1 MVPGSLQVVVGPMF
15 SGKTDALITRFELAT
30 AQAER
35 PLAPLRERAAP
46 HAAPPLALKPAR
58 DTRDPAELI
67 VSRSGPRVPARAI
80 GSPAEIGGVAERHP
94 VVLIDEIQFFDPTLR
109 DAVAALRA
117 AGAEVVAAGLD
128 VDFSRT
134 PFETTQLLLDDAT
147 VAHRL
152 TATCGRCG
160 KPASLTQRFAEGQ
173 PAPLDSPTFVVGDA
187 ELYEPRCEAC
197 WLEERSISR
206 S

>member
-1 MVPGSLQVVVGPMF
+1 MF

-30 AQAER
+30 AKAER
-35 PLAPLRERAAP
+35 
-46 HAAPPLALKPAR
+46 PLALKPAR

-67 VSRSGPRVPARAI
+67 VSRSGRRVPARAI
-80 GSPAEIGGVAERHP
+80 GSPAEISGVAERHG

-117 AGAEVVAAGLD
+117 AGADVVAAGLD

-134 PFETTQLLLDDAT
+134 PFETTQLLLDDAS
-147 VAHRL
+147 VVRRL